1 MIFKQ
6 LDSKVDLASMDR
18 EVMDFWNSNRIYEKR
33 VATQAGRQPWTFID
47 GPITANNP
55 MGVHHAWGRTYK
67 DLWARYWF
75 MQGREVRNQNGFDC
89 QGLWIEVEVEKELGF
104 KSKRDIERYGVAEFV
119 KKCKQRVLEFSAV
132 QTEQSIRLGMWT
144 DWNSPTELRKL
155 KEAMET
161 PMRETTYVGTHGP
174 VSGTAEELVGKL
186 GSRELGGS
194 YYTLSDENN
203 YMIWSVLK
211 KLHERGLIYKGHDA
225 MPWCPRCSTGISQHE
240 IVTEG
245 YREITHPSVYLRFPL
260 RGREGRLLLWTTT
273 PWTLTS
279 NVAVAVHPELDYVKV
294 SHKDE
299 LLYLSKGTLST
310 VFPDGGYEVL
320 EELKGAEMLDWSYD
334 GPYDELELP
343 KSLGVPKAH
352 RIISWEEVGE
362 TEGTGMVHIAPGAGK
377 EDYELGIKNNLPV
390 VGPLDEY
397 GIFKEGLGELSK
409 THVYDSPLTI
419 FDNLK
424 DKGFL
429 FRVQD
434 YTHRYPVCWRCGSEL
449 VFLHAEEWFINM
461 GRGIDKP
468 FDEITEKEKETNLR
482 YQMMDSAKQA
492 RWIPEFGLSREL
504 DWLKNMQDWMISK
517 KRYYGLAL
525 PIWTCPDCNW
535 FDVVGSKEDLEQRA
549 ISGWEEFN
557 GHSPHKPY
565 LDAVKIRCDKCG
577 GTASRIPDVGNPWLD
592 AGIVAYSTLD
602 YRTDQSYWKKW
613 FPANF
618 ITECYI
624 GQFRNWFYSMLAM
637 STILERKTPF
647 EVVMGHGTVLA
658 EDGRQMHKSWG
669 NAIWFDD
676 AAETMGAD
684 TMRWLFCSW
693 KPENDILFGYTGAGD
708 VKRLFFMPL
717 LNIFNFFSI
726 YASLDGW
733 TPEQQPEA
741 LTEMDKWILSRLN
754 SLVRHTTKEL
764 ASYEVFSS
772 CKKTE
777 RFVDVLSRWYI
788 RRSRRRFWRSEADD
802 DKRAAYSTLYT
813 CLKTLTLIMAP
824 ITPFLTE
831 AIYQRL
837 VRGVEPDAPESVHLC
852 SWPEVNEALIDEEL
866 MKRMDLTIR
875 VSSMGRAARNTSGI
889 KLRQPLAEAVV
900 VADIES
906 IRTLTSLRIIVKEEL
921 NVKSVRFT
929 GKSEALMGL
938 EVKPIYSLLGKKYGR
953 NVQNVAKA
961 IKALGKSEAVKLRD
975 GEVLEITVSR
985 EIVEILPE
993 EVKVTPVQV
1002 QGYSVVEE
1010 SGLLVGVRTEI
1021 TPDLEREGIARDI
1034 VRRIQS
1040 LRKQADFEIDDNIT
1054 TFYTGDPFIEKV
1066 FKVEEDYIKA
1076 ETLSIE
1082 LTKGKFPRGVY
1093 REEFDIDGKKLILGL
1108 RQV

>member
-1 MIFKQ
+1 
-6 LDSKVDLASMDR
+6 
-18 EVMDFWNSNRIYEKR
+18 
-33 VATQAGRQPWTFID
+33 
-47 GPITANNP
+47 
-55 MGVHHAWGRTYK
+55 
-67 DLWARYWF
+67 
-75 MQGREVRNQNGFDC
+75 
-89 QGLWIEVEVEKELGF
+89 
-104 KSKRDIERYGVAEFV
+104 
-119 KKCKQRVLEFSAV
+119 
-132 QTEQSIRLGMWT
+132 
-144 DWNSPTELRKL
+144 
-155 KEAMET
+155 
-161 PMRETTYVGTHGP
+161 
-174 VSGTAEELVGKL
+174 
-186 GSRELGGS
+186 
-194 YYTLSDENN
+194 
-203 YMIWSVLK
+203 
-211 KLHERGLIYKGHDA
+211 
-225 MPWCPRCSTGISQHE
+225 
-240 IVTEG
+240 
-245 YREITHPSVYLRFPL
+245 
-260 RGREGRLLLWTTT
+260 
-273 PWTLTS
+273 
-279 NVAVAVHPELDYVKV
+279 
-294 SHKDE
+294 
-299 LLYLSKGTLST
+299 
-310 VFPDGGYEVL
+310 
-320 EELKGAEMLDWSYD
+320 
-334 GPYDELELP
+334 
-343 KSLGVPKAH
+343 
-352 RIISWEEVGE
+352 
-362 TEGTGMVHIAPGAGK
+362 
-377 EDYELGIKNNLPV
+377 
-390 VGPLDEY
+390 
-397 GIFKEGLGELSK
+397 
-409 THVYDSPLTI
+409 
-419 FDNLK
+419 
-424 DKGFL
+424 
-429 FRVQD
+429 
-434 YTHRYPVCWRCGSEL
+434 
-449 VFLHAEEWFINM
+449 
-461 GRGIDKP
+461 
-468 FDEITEKEKETNLR
+468 
-482 YQMMDSAKQA
+482 
-492 RWIPEFGLSREL
+492 
-504 DWLKNMQDWMISK
+504 
-517 KRYYGLAL
+517 
-525 PIWTCPDCNW
+525 
-535 FDVVGSKEDLEQRA
+535 
-549 ISGWEEFN
+549 
-557 GHSPHKPY
+557 
-565 LDAVKIRCDKCG
+565 
-577 GTASRIPDVGNPWLD
+577 
-592 AGIVAYSTLD
+592 
-602 YRTDQSYWKKW
+602 
-613 FPANF
+613 
-618 ITECYI
+618 
-624 GQFRNWFYSMLAM
+624 
-637 STILERKTPF
+637 
-647 EVVMGHGTVLA
+647 
-658 EDGRQMHKSWG
+658 
-669 NAIWFDD
+669 
-676 AAETMGAD
+676 
-684 TMRWLFCSW
+684 MRWLFCSW

-837 VRGVEPDAPESVHLC
+837 VRGVESDAPESVHLC